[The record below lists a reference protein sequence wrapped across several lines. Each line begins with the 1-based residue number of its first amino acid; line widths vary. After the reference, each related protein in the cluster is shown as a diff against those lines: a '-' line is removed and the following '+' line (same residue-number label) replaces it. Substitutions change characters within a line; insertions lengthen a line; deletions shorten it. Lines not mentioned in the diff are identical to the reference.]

1 MTLAKTQRASQPAWD
16 VRQPGNSRW
25 LVGFISHGLVRM
37 TEKKGGRKTPLFPV
51 LTTFTRC
58 EIGEIAPV
66 MLGIRSSGQY
76 G

>member
-1 MTLAKTQRASQPAWD
+1 MTLAKTQRASLPAWG

-25 LVGFISHGLVRM
+25 LVGFNSHGLVRM
-37 TEKKGGRKTPLFPV
+37 TEKRGRKTPLFPV

-66 MLGIRSSGQY
+66 MLRICSSGQY